1 MRVKSVQREQ
11 LTNELLRKVF
21 KNNFQLTNQAILLCR
36 YYIRSGHE
44 IDMDKILDEVRRNP
58 SEDYL
63 KDLMALEHE
72 DDDASQK

>member
-1 MRVKSVQREQ
+1 MKVKSVQREQ

-21 KNNFQLTNQAILLCR
+21 KNNFQLANQAIQLCR